1 MTRISMSSTPLY
13 RPHPRPAARRRP
25 GHTCWSSTMDSST
38 GGPLPWRPGRRLP
51 RCGGGDSQQRRD
63 AARDPGTWPLIVPSV
78 QRPDGES
85 RRAGP
90 PRAALPATCSTPGCA
105 PALDGA
111 PITHGREHAAREG
124 TNGLAS
130 AATGS
135 CRARPTAARTSGE
148 GAAGSSRA
156 NAAAAP
162 VRSPSRVC
170 GARPRWRSVYVARNL
185 RQCATTSGRRPEP
198 RLYVSGRPT
207 KSANCFVAPS
217 CTPRNLSS
225 RC

>member
-1 MTRISMSSTPLY
+1 MSSTPLY

-124 TNGLAS
+124 TNGLAG
-130 AATGS
+130 AATGT

-148 GAAGSSRA
+148 GAAG
-156 NAAAAP
+156 AAARTRRRR
-162 VRSPSRVC
+162 RSGPQVESV
-170 GARPRWRSVYVARNL
+170 ARGHGGGRCYVARNL

-207 KSANCFVAPS
+207 KSANCFAAPS